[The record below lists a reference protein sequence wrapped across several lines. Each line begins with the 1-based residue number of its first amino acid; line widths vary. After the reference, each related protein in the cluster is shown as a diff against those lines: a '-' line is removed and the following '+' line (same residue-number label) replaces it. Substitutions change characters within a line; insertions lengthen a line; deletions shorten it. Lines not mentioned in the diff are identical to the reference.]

1 MNAHPHS
8 VQLATEP
15 DAPALPEAPG
25 FAQHLMQVQVDQV
38 QVDQVLADQVQVVQV
53 QVDLVVDLEE
63 AQVVDLEV
71 AAR

>member
-25 FAQHLMQVQVDQV
+25 FAQHLMQV
-38 QVDQVLADQVQVVQV
+38 AKA
-53 QVDLVVDLEE
+53 LVPLFE
-63 AQVVDLEV
+63 AGRSID
-71 AAR
+71 AAALRAALRRSIGMV